1 LGFELNGLDLVG
13 RLKGEFMKAKV
24 LVIVPLILVSAIA
37 VNADGKKKKQPD
49 RAMLEKMDAVPC
61 GSTQKGVTGLG
72 SIWASVGITHMS
84 ANEKLCPRYLLRTD
98 EMEYEI
104 QPNDKRHPAI
114 LPVGQEV
121 VFKIKKDH
129 MDVRCPEGDKKVRE
143 YEVVAMKPTEAAD
156 RDASA
161 KAERP

>member
-1 LGFELNGLDLVG
+1 M
-13 RLKGEFMKAKV
+13 RLKTFLVV
-24 LVIVPLILVSAIA
+24 LFVLAVVIPASA
-37 VNADGKKKKQPD
+37 DDKKKKRQPD

-61 GSTQKGVTGLG
+61 GAKQKGVTGLG
-72 SIWASVGITHMS
+72 SIWASVGITKMS
-84 ANEKLCPRYLLRTD
+84 SDEKMCPRYLLRTD

-104 QPNDKRHPAI
+104 QPTDKKHPAI

-129 MDVRCPEGDKKVRE
+129 MAVKCPEGDKKTRA
-143 YEVVAMKPTEAAD
+143 YEVIAMKPTETEQQN
-156 RDASA
+156 ASA